1 VPWPKKSVGRIRLEN
16 RRSEVILEAGGEA
29 EKGLPLKRILI
40 IEDERPLAEAV
51 EFSLEKEGYEVEL
64 ALDGETGWKMYESGS
79 HDLVLLD
86 LMLPGID
93 GMEICR
99 RIRREG
105 ATPVIMLTAKDSDV
119 DKILGLEM
127 GADDYV
133 TKPFNMR
140 ELVARIRAVLRRA
153 ESATGERPGKRLEA
167 GGIVL
172 DEERHEV
179 IVGDKVV
186 VMPLMEYRLLELF
199 MHNPGKA
206 LAREYLLNKAWEG
219 DFYGQTKTL
228 DVHIRRLREKIETDP
243 ANPEHIITVRGVG
256 YRFEA
261 GGRA

>member
-1 VPWPKKSVGRIRLEN
+1 MEGTILKK
-16 RRSEVILEAGGEA
+16 
-29 EKGLPLKRILI
+29 ILI

-51 EFSLEKEGYEVEL
+51 EFSLEKEGFDVDI
-64 ALDGETGWKMYESGS
+64 ALDGENGWRMCEDGS
-79 HDLVLLD
+79 YDLILLD

-93 GMEICR
+93 GMEVCR
-99 RIRREG
+99 RIRREQ

-140 ELVARIRAVLRRA
+140 ELVARVRAVLRRA
-153 ESATGERPGKRLEA
+153 GTETAESRGDRLEV
-167 GGIVL
+167 GDIVI
-172 DEERHEV
+172 DKERHEV
-179 IVGDKVV
+179 AVRGDVV
-186 VMPLMEYRLLELF
+186 DMPLMEYRLLELF
-199 MHNPGKA
+199 LRNPGKA

-228 DVHIRRLREKIETDP
+228 DVHIRRLREKIERDP

-256 YRFEA
+256 YRYES
-261 GGRA
+261 GGPD

>member
-1 VPWPKKSVGRIRLEN
+1 MK
-16 RRSEVILEAGGEA
+16 RRGEA
-29 EKGLPLKRILI
+29 CSLPRILI
-40 IEDERPLAEAV
+40 IEDERPLAEAI
-51 EFSLEKEGYEVEL
+51 EFSLEKDGFEVEI
-64 ALDGETGWKMYESGS
+64 ALDGESGWRKCQGGAY
-79 HDLVLLD
+79 DLILLD

-99 RIRREG
+99 RIRGEG

-140 ELVARIRAVLRRA
+140 ELVARVRAVLRRA
-153 ESATGERPGKRLEA
+153 RAEEPQRPGSRLEV
-167 GGIVL
+167 GGIVV
-172 DEERHEV
+172 DRERHEV
-179 IVGDKVV
+179 TVDGLVV
-186 VMPLMEYRLLELF
+186 EMPLMEYRLLELF
-199 MHNPGKA
+199 VQNPGKA

-228 DVHIRRLREKIETDP
+228 DVHIRRLREKIERDP
-243 ANPEHIITVRGVG
+243 ANPERIVTVRGIG

-261 GGRA
+261 GGPAR

>member
-1 VPWPKKSVGRIRLEN
+1 MKKV
-16 RRSEVILEAGGEA
+16 
-29 EKGLPLKRILI
+29 LI

-51 EFSLEKEGYEVEL
+51 EFSLEKEGYKVDI
-64 ALDGETGWKMYESGS
+64 ALDGETGWKMYESGTY
-79 HDLVLLD
+79 DLILLD
-86 LMLPGID
+86 LMLPGMD
-93 GMEICR
+93 GVEICR
-99 RIRREG
+99 RIRQQD

-140 ELVARIRAVLRRA
+140 ELVARIRAVLRRVDTSQ
-153 ESATGERPGKRLEA
+153 EERTVKRLEA
-167 GGIVL
+167 GSIVL

-179 IVGDKVV
+179 AVGGVV
-186 VMPLMEYRLLELF
+186 VEMPLMEYRLLELF
-199 MHNPGKA
+199 MRNPGKA

-228 DVHIRRLREKIETDP
+228 DVHIRRLREKIEKDP

-261 GGRA
+261 GGQD

>member
-1 VPWPKKSVGRIRLEN
+1 M
-16 RRSEVILEAGGEA
+16 
-29 EKGLPLKRILI
+29 KRILI

-51 EFSLEKEGYEVEL
+51 EFSLEKEGYEVDI
-64 ALDGETGWKMYESGS
+64 ALDGESGWQMCDEGVY
-79 HDLVLLD
+79 DLILLD

-99 RIRREG
+99 RIRRES
-105 ATPVIMLTAKDSDV
+105 AIPVIILTAKDADI

-140 ELVARIRAVLRRA
+140 ELMARIKAVLRRVQS
-153 ESATGERPGKRLEA
+153 EEPEKGGERLQVGD
-167 GGIVL
+167 IVI
-172 DEERHEV
+172 DGARHEV
-179 IVGDKVV
+179 VVGGEVV
-186 VMPLMEYRLLELF
+186 DMPLMEYRLLELF

-228 DVHIRRLREKIETDP
+228 DVHIRRLREKVEKDP
-243 ANPEHIITVRGVG
+243 ANPVHIITVRGVG
-256 YRFEA
+256 YRFEE
-261 GGRA
+261 GGKAR

>member
-1 VPWPKKSVGRIRLEN
+1 M
-16 RRSEVILEAGGEA
+16 
-29 EKGLPLKRILI
+29 KRILI

-51 EFSLEKEGYEVEL
+51 EFSLEKEGFEVDI
-64 ALDGETGWKMYESGS
+64 ALDGEAGWGLYEKGAY
-79 HDLVLLD
+79 DLILLD

-99 RIRREG
+99 RIRRQG
-105 ATPVIMLTAKDSDV
+105 STPVIMLTAKDSDV
-119 DKILGLEM
+119 DTILGLEM

-140 ELVARIRAVLRRA
+140 ELIARVRAVLRRSKP
-153 ESATGERPGKRLEA
+153 EEPEKPGGRLQL
-167 GGIVL
+167 GDIVI
-172 DEERHEV
+172 DKERHEV
-179 IVGDKVV
+179 IVDGEVV
-186 VMPLMEYRLLELF
+186 DMPLMEYRLLELF

-228 DVHIRRLREKIETDP
+228 DVHIRRLREKIERDP
-243 ANPEHIITVRGVG
+243 ANPQRIITVRGVG

-261 GGRA
+261 GGQV

>member
-1 VPWPKKSVGRIRLEN
+1 M
-16 RRSEVILEAGGEA
+16 
-29 EKGLPLKRILI
+29 KRILI

-51 EFSLEKEGYEVEL
+51 GFSLEKEGYEVEI
-64 ALDGETGWKMYESGS
+64 ALDGEAGWEMYERGPY
-79 HDLVLLD
+79 DLVLLD
-86 LMLPGID
+86 LMLPGVD

-99 RIRREG
+99 RIRQGR

-140 ELVARIRAVLRRA
+140 ELLARIRAVLRRTDRAPA
-153 ESATGERPGKRLEA
+153 ERSEGRLEV

-179 IVGDKVV
+179 VVDGEVV

-199 MHNPGKA
+199 MRYPGKA

-228 DVHIRRLREKIETDP
+228 DVHIRRLREKIEKDP
-243 ANPEHIITVRGVG
+243 ANPTRIVTVRGVG
-256 YRFEA
+256 YRFEP
-261 GGRA
+261 GGQSR

>member
-1 VPWPKKSVGRIRLEN
+1 MTDE
-16 RRSEVILEAGGEA
+16 RRVLQ
-29 EKGLPLKRILI
+29 RILI

-51 EFSLEKEGYEVEL
+51 EFSLEKEGYEVDI
-64 ALDGETGWKMYESGS
+64 ALDGETGWRMCEGGEY
-79 HDLVLLD
+79 DLILLD
-86 LMLPGID
+86 LMLPGMD

-99 RIRREG
+99 SIRKES

-140 ELVARIRAVLRRA
+140 ELVARVRAVLRRA
-153 ESATGERPGKRLEA
+153 KTEEPQRTGGRLQV
-167 GGIVL
+167 GDIVI
-172 DEERHEV
+172 DMERHEV
-179 IVGDKVV
+179 VVDEKVV
-186 VMPLMEYRLLELF
+186 EMPLMEYRLLELF
-199 MHNPGKA
+199 MRNPGKA

-228 DVHIRRLREKIETDP
+228 DVHIRRLREKIEKDP
-243 ANPEHIITVRGVG
+243 ANPERIITVRGVG

-261 GGRA
+261 GGQD

>member
-1 VPWPKKSVGRIRLEN
+1 M
-16 RRSEVILEAGGEA
+16 
-29 EKGLPLKRILI
+29 KRILI

-51 EFSLEKEGYEVEL
+51 EFSLEKEGYKVDI
-64 ALDGETGWKMYESGS
+64 ALDGESGWHMYEESEY
-79 HDLVLLD
+79 DLILLD
-86 LMLPGID
+86 LMLPGMD
-93 GMEICR
+93 GIGICR
-99 RIRREG
+99 DIRRRS

-140 ELVARIRAVLRRA
+140 ELVARIRAVLRRTDSAA
-153 ESATGERPGKRLEA
+153 EEPPGKRLEA

-179 IVGDKVV
+179 IVDGEVV
-186 VMPLMEYRLLELF
+186 DMPLMEYRLLELF

-228 DVHIRRLREKIETDP
+228 DVHIRRLREKVEKDP
-243 ANPEHIITVRGVG
+243 ASPERIITVRGVG

-261 GGRA
+261 GGQA

>member
-1 VPWPKKSVGRIRLEN
+1 MN
-16 RRSEVILEAGGEA
+16 
-29 EKGLPLKRILI
+29 RILI

-51 EFSLEKEGYEVEL
+51 EFSLEKEGYEVDI
-64 ALDGETGWKMYESGS
+64 ALDGDAGWRMYEGGGY
-79 HDLVLLD
+79 DLILLD

-99 RIRREG
+99 RIRKES

-119 DKILGLEM
+119 DTILGLEM

-140 ELVARIRAVLRRA
+140 ELIARVRAVLRRV
-153 ESATGERPGKRLEA
+153 RPEEPEKPGGRLQL
-167 GGIVL
+167 GDLVI
-172 DEERHEV
+172 DKERHEV
-179 IVGDKVV
+179 VVGGEVV
-186 VMPLMEYRLLELF
+186 DMPLMEYRLLELF
-199 MHNPGKA
+199 MRNPGKA

-228 DVHIRRLREKIETDP
+228 DVHIRRLREKIEKDP
-243 ANPEHIITVRGVG
+243 ANPQRIITVRGVG

-261 GGRA
+261 GGQV